1 MAEPAKR
8 VSSKETNS
16 SQSHKKKQT
25 RSAPRRAS
33 REAATPRAKVIIST
47 NPQLRK
53 PPTPAKAPS
62 AEPEEKPPAAPEQ
75 PAAGGNAREPRGK
88 KAPPH
93 LQSGC
98 LLIDRL
104 RIERLMGGG
113 GFGQVFKAFDQSTNK
128 AVAIKVEPRDR
139 EAGRMILEQK
149 VLALLRGTKH
159 TPKLIASGN
168 HENFMF
174 LAMEMLGRNLGD
186 LRRRQP
192 QKRFSTS
199 SGLRIADQIVEALM
213 DVHSIGF
220 LHRDVKPANMCV
232 GLEDKQR
239 TIYLVDFGM
248 TRRYRSETGEI
259 RKSRLNLP
267 RTIKDIAEHL
277 EKLTYDQ
284 TPNYDMIRQILVSAL
299 PGGEGAEQ
307 PPFEWETAYV
317 SSKSNEMESASN
329 H

>member
-75 PAAGGNAREPRGK
+75 PPAGGNAREPRGK

-199 SGLRIADQIVEALM
+199 SGLRIADQMVEALM

-220 LHRDVKPANMCV
+220 LHRDVKPA
-232 GLEDKQR
+232 K
-239 TIYLVDFGM
+239 
-248 TRRYRSETGEI
+248 
-259 RKSRLNLP
+259 NLP

-284 TPNYDMIRQILVSAL
+284 TPNYDMIRQILVGAL
-299 PGGEGAEQ
+299 PGGEGVEQ